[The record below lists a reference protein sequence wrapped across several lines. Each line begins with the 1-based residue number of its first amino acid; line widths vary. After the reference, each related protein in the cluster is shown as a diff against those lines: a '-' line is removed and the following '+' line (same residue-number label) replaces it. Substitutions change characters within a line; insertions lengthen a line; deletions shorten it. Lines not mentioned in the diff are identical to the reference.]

1 MIRNENEALTIK
13 QYEIQFIP
21 IYLQSDEFK
30 EKLKIHTA
38 PKISTGQRFLSP
50 FYLTEIF
57 YEHYINC
64 NRFFIS
70 RNEQQS
76 VEHELEASL

>member
-30 EKLKIHTA
+30 EKLKIPHRT
-38 PKISTGQRFLSP
+38 Q
-50 FYLTEIF
+50 
-57 YEHYINC
+57 N
-64 NRFFIS
+64 
-70 RNEQQS
+70 
-76 VEHELEASL
+76 